1 MLFDIEFNG
10 FWKKCFGPKANDI
23 KENKKIALAFLENA
37 SNEIVPKLIRV
48 NGHRYVP
55 CFPDIMDLPV
65 ISIYQTDI
73 IFYVN
78 NLEDYF
84 KREFGVQN
92 AIQNFLKNYLGKAS
106 KNEPETE
113 GDKDK
118 SNNSDN
124 VQNKQ
129 KEDNIEKEESNNT
142 QEPADL
148 HHKYIPFWEEIINS
162 RFEDD
167 VGNLE

>member
-1 MLFDIEFNG
+1 
-10 FWKKCFGPKANDI
+10 
-23 KENKKIALAFLENA
+23 
-37 SNEIVPKLIRV
+37 
-48 NGHRYVP
+48 
-55 CFPDIMDLPV
+55 MDVPV

-106 KNEPETE
+106 KNESETE
-113 GDKDK
+113 SDKDK
-118 SNNSDN
+118 SNKSDN
-124 VQNKQ
+124 VQ
-129 KEDNIEKEESNNT
+129 
-142 QEPADL
+142 EPDDL
-148 HHKYIPFWEEIINS
+148 HRKYMPLWEDIINN
-162 RFEDD
+162 RFQDD

>member
-1 MLFDIEFNG
+1 
-10 FWKKCFGPKANDI
+10 
-23 KENKKIALAFLENA
+23 
-37 SNEIVPKLIRV
+37 
-48 NGHRYVP
+48 
-55 CFPDIMDLPV
+55 MDVPV
-65 ISIYQTDI
+65 ISVYQTDI
-73 IFYVN
+73 IFYGN

-113 GDKDK
+113 SDKD
-118 SNNSDN
+118 
-124 VQNKQ
+124 QNKQ
-129 KEDNIEKEESNNT
+129 KEDNIEKEELNNA

>member
-1 MLFDIEFNG
+1 MTR
-10 FWKKCFGPKANDI
+10 K
-23 KENKKIALAFLENA
+23 KKISLEFLENA
-37 SNEIVPKLIRV
+37 SNETVPKLILV

-55 CFPDIMDLPV
+55 CFPDIMDVPV
-65 ISIYQTDI
+65 ISLYQTDI
-73 IFYVN
+73 IFYGN

-118 SNNSDN
+118 SNKSDN
-124 VQNKQ
+124 IQNKQ
-129 KEDNIEKEESNNT
+129 KENNNEKEESNDV
-142 QEPADL
+142 QEPDDL
-148 HHKYIPFWEEIINS
+148 HRKYMPLWEDIINN
-162 RFEDD
+162 RFQDD